1 MQIRGGFPYFRKVAF
16 LSDNGRNYREV
27 KILPSNQILQEKQAA
42 VAEIVQ
48 LLNSSVSGVL
58 VGYEGITV
66 ADDTKLRAELRKAGV
81 KYKVIKNSLLN
92 FAVKEAGLEGL
103 SDSLAGTTALAVNTQ
118 GETAAAKIL
127 CEYAK
132 KNEKFVIKAGFVE
145 GKVID
150 TANVKA
156 LAQLPSK
163 EVLIAQVLAGFN
175 APITGLVNVLNG
187 NIRGLAVALNAIAE
201 KKAAEAA

>member
-1 MQIRGGFPYFRKVAF
+1 MLFRGGFPTFRKVAF
-16 LSDNGRNYREV
+16 LSDNGSNYREV
-27 KILPSNQILQEKQAA
+27 NHLPSNQILQEKQAA
-42 VAEIVQ
+42 VAEIVK
-48 LLNSSVSGVL
+48 LLNSTVSGVL

-66 ADDTKLRAELRKAGV
+66 ADDTKLRADLRKAGV
-81 KYKVIKNSLLN
+81 HYKVLKNSLLN
-92 FAVKEAGLEGL
+92 FAVKEAGLAGL
-103 SDSLAGTTALAVNTQ
+103 SASLSGTTALAVNTQ

-145 GKVID
+145 GEVID
-150 TANVKA
+150 AENVKA
-156 LAQLPSK
+156 LAKLPSK

>member
-1 MQIRGGFPYFRKVAF
+1 M
-16 LSDNGRNYREV
+16 
-27 KILPSNQILQEKQAA
+27 PSNQILQEKQAA
-42 VAEIVQ
+42 VAEIVT
-48 LLNSSVSGVL
+48 LLNSTISGVL
-58 VGYEGITV
+58 VSYQGITV

-81 KYKVIKNSLLN
+81 KYKVLKNSLLN

-103 SDSLAGTTALAVNTQ
+103 SASLAGTTALAVNTQ

-132 KNEKFVIKAGFVE
+132 KNEKFVVKAGFVE

-150 TANVKA
+150 AENVKA
-156 LAQLPSK
+156 LAQLPPK

>member
-1 MQIRGGFPYFRKVAF
+1 
-16 LSDNGRNYREV
+16 LDNGIKNREV
-27 KILPSNQILQEKQAA
+27 KLLPSNKILQEKQAA
-42 VAEIVQ
+42 VAEIVNT
-48 LLNSSVSGVL
+48 LNGTISGVL
-58 VGYEGITV
+58 VSYQGITV

-81 KYKVIKNSLLN
+81 KYKVLKNSLLN

-103 SDSLAGTTALAVNTQ
+103 TEVLEGTTALAVNTE

-145 GKVID
+145 GNVID
-150 TANVKA
+150 ADNVKA
-156 LAQLPSK
+156 LAKLPSK

>member
-1 MQIRGGFPYFRKVAF
+1 M
-16 LSDNGRNYREV
+16 
-27 KILPSNQILQEKQAA
+27 PSEKILQEKQAA
-42 VAEIVQ
+42 VAEIVNT
-48 LLNSSVSGVL
+48 LNGSISGVL
-58 VGYEGITV
+58 VSYQGITV
-66 ADDTKLRAELRKAGV
+66 ADDTKLRADLRKAGV
-81 KYKVIKNSLLN
+81 KYKVLKNSLLN
-92 FAVKEAGLEGL
+92 FAVKEAGLAGL
-103 SDSLAGTTALAVNTQ
+103 TEVLEGTTALAVNTE

-145 GKVID
+145 GNVID
-150 TANVKA
+150 ADNVKA
-156 LAQLPSK
+156 LAKLPSK